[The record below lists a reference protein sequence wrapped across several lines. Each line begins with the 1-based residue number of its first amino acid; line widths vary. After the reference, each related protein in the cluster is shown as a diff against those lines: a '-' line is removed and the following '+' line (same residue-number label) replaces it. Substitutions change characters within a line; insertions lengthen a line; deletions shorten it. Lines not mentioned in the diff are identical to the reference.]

1 MEMFFILLIQMFM
14 IVAGLSI
21 FSPVPLSR
29 KTKGILVGVGFGIV
43 YPLFFWI
50 GISAV
55 FVLMVFLLGVLV
67 KVTRKPIYS
76 LVMIAL
82 TFICGIVAEYIL
94 QSVILLFFR
103 IGVDDFGAFQIPF
116 TILSSSLAIILMILL
131 KKILLKLRLPDIM
144 ISRYGWMFSLFFI
157 CTLLVFYANILLDQF
172 LGLTYEVTMWRS
184 LSFLAYL
191 ALLISVLLVFSRV
204 MKKEMALRTEKLM
217 LEQEKQSLERF
228 GLQAE
233 QLFEFHDK
241 MAKFKHD
248 YKNMMLAFSGYIR
261 EDDMVGLRKYYSA
274 HIEVIE
280 KDLAF
285 DDDKLGQYKNL
296 RVPEIR
302 GVLVS
307 KLLLA
312 QGLGIEANLIVTSAL
327 KSIPMEMVALSRM
340 LGILLDNAIE
350 EASDL
355 DGGEISV
362 IFRKE
367 ESYLMI
373 TVANTCRDALP
384 PKREMFKKGFSTKG
398 SDRGNGLN
406 SLEDL
411 IKKSPNAR
419 LETDVSGGIF
429 RQHIKIVGGD

>member
-1 MEMFFILLIQMFM
+1 MELFFALLIQLSTM
-14 IVAGLSI
+14 VAGLSI
-21 FSPVPLSR
+21 LSPVSLSR
-29 KTKGILVGVGFGIV
+29 KTKGILAGVGLGIG
-43 YPLFFWI
+43 YPTFLWI
-50 GISAV
+50 GVSSV
-55 FVLMVFLLGVLV
+55 FILMVFFLGVLV

-76 LVMIAL
+76 LVMISL
-82 TFICGIVAEYIL
+82 TLICLIVAEYIL
-94 QSVILLFFR
+94 QSVVFFLFG
-103 IGVDDFGAFQIPF
+103 IGIDGFGIYFIPHVL
-116 TILSSSLAIILMILL
+116 ISSSLAITLLILL
-131 KKILLKLRLPDIM
+131 KKLLLKLRLPDM
-144 ISRYGWMFSLFFI
+144 MTSRYGWMFSLFFV
-157 CTLLVFYANILLDQF
+157 CTLLVFYANILVDQF

-217 LEQEKQSLERF
+217 LEQERQSLERF

-233 QLFEFHDK
+233 QLFDFHDK

-274 HIEVIE
+274 HVEVIE

-296 RVPEIR
+296 RVPELR

-307 KLLLA
+307 KLLMA
-312 QGLGIEANLIVTSAL
+312 QGLGIEANLVVTSL
-327 KSIPMEMVALSRM
+327 LRSIPMDMVVLSRIV
-340 LGILLDNAIE
+340 GILLDNAIE
-350 EASDL
+350 EASEL
-355 DGGEISV
+355 AGGEISV

-367 ESYLMI
+367 ENYLMI
-373 TVANTCRDALP
+373 TVANSCRADLP
-384 PKREMFKKGFSTKG
+384 TKREMYRKGFSTKG
-398 SDRGNGLN
+398 SDRGHGLS

-411 IKKSPNAR
+411 VKKSPHVR
-419 LETDVSGGIF
+419 LETDIADGVF
-429 RQHIKIVGGD
+429 KQHIKIVGGD